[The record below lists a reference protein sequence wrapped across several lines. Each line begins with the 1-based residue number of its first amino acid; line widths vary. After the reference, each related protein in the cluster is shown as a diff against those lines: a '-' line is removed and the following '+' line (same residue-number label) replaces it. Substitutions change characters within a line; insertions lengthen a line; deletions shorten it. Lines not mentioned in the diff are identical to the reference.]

1 MNARRERSAESVR
14 ASAGGGR
21 SGGGRSGGGRAGI
34 VARLTRR
41 TDPLTSLVLTTP
53 VFLVY
58 HVGLLLTD
66 VRNGVDFVSGPLLAL
81 AQASLPLYL
90 GLTALLA
97 GGIVLAGWALR
108 GRGEVHPREL
118 VPVLVESAIWAALLA
133 VTVGWVTARLFAFTA
148 APLQAGP
155 PPLGPLGAL
164 VLSAGAGFHEELV
177 FRVGFFAGGAALLA
191 RFGGL
196 RPVRAALVAAVGSA
210 LIFSA
215 AHYVGPFGD
224 PFALTSFT
232 FRALFGLALAGLYR
246 LRGFAIAVY
255 AHALYDVF
263 VFGMRLL

>member
-1 MNARRERSAESVR
+1 MSAHRERPAGLASTSSRGKKTSVFER
-14 ASAGGGR
+14 MA
-21 SGGGRSGGGRAGI
+21 
-34 VARLTRR
+34 RR

-81 AQASLPLYL
+81 AHTSLPLYV
-90 GLTALLA
+90 GLTALIA
-97 GGIVLAGWALR
+97 GGIVLAGWGLR
-108 GRGEVHPREL
+108 GRGEVHPRVL
-118 VPVLVESAIWAALLA
+118 VPVLVESTVWAGVLA
-133 VTVGWVTARLFAFTA
+133 VTVGWVTARVFASTL

-155 PPLGPLGAL
+155 PPIGPMGAI

-177 FRVGFFAGGAALLA
+177 FRVGLFAGGSWLLTRWLGVGATRAALLA
-191 RFGGL
+191 ACGS
-196 RPVRAALVAAVGSA
+196 AAL
-210 LIFSA
+210 FSA

-224 PFALTSFT
+224 PFALSSFT

-263 VFGMRLL
+263 VFGLRLLSD